1 MEIRQNVLRI
11 TELKVVD
18 QNNGDMYARFVLN
31 DKEYEVLNFNV
42 VMASDEEGKP
52 VFEMRGDVQSRED
65 LNESVLHEAFNV
77 FCHELQKFMEE
88 FAKRDAKKEMEE
100 RSSDESEKPKT

>member
-1 MEIRQNVLRI
+1 METQQNVLRI

-18 QNNGDMYARFVLN
+18 QNNSDMYARFVLN

-42 VMASDEEGKP
+42 VMVSNEEGEP
-52 VFEMRGDVQSRED
+52 VFEMRGDIQSKED
-65 LNESVLHEAFNV
+65 VDESVLHDAFKV

-100 RSSDESEKPKT
+100 QSSDS